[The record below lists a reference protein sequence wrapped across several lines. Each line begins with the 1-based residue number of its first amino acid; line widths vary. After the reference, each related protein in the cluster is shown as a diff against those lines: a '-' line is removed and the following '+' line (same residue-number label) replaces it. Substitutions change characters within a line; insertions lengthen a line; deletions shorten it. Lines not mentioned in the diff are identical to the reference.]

1 MTAGPTRFTGRP
13 PPLPPFHET
22 AGGRGQRGLVE
33 APAGGLT
40 GRPPSQEEGGVA
52 GGRGGWEKLRLMQ
65 GVEGVELEVGR
76 GGPRHTEIN
85 MINSKNEY
93 LDNKL
98 S

>member
-1 MTAGPTRFTGRP
+1 
-13 PPLPPFHET
+13 
-22 AGGRGQRGLVE
+22 
-33 APAGGLT
+33 
-40 GRPPSQEEGGVA
+40 
-52 GGRGGWEKLRLMQ
+52 MQ

>member
-1 MTAGPTRFTGRP
+1 VAVPAGGLTGRP
-13 PPLPPFHET
+13 PSQEEGGV
-22 AGGRGQRGLVE
+22 AGGRGQRGLV

-76 GGPRHTEIN
+76 GGPRHTE
-85 MINSKNEY
+85 
-93 LDNKL
+93 NKYDKFKRRFFR
-98 S
+98 